1 MNDQVWIQLLTGPVG
16 ALVLSLMAL
25 FIVGRWIGQ
34 HLPTWVNRHLDQ
46 FDKVIQEHSFDR
58 EIYKKSIFD
67 VTIEIKDVGKEV
79 KSIKEDVIEIK
90 SKL

>member
-25 FIVGRWIGQ
+25 FIVGRWVGKY
-34 HLPTWVNRHLDQ
+34 LPTWVNRHLDQ
-46 FDKVIQEHSFDR
+46 FDKVIKEHSYDR

-79 KSIKEDVIEIK
+79 KAIKEDVIEIK